1 MSSMQPAPN
10 SQSSRL
16 ASEQLTEDQHYTRV
30 ELRQLFN
37 TVDASIEA
45 DVFRPS
51 GYDSVWLFITRES
64 ASDPQF
70 QSRLLDKNTLL
81 WSGQLT
87 RHNQLVITHE
97 SRGLELLVFYRESQT
112 QYPGAGFNYIGRFEY
127 QSHIGTSPAL
137 FTLARS
143 GYMPSIEDVQAQEDE
158 QGGFNPTTVRDG
170 REWVLATIVRR
181 RGQAAFRASLLAA
194 YNSTC
199 PVTGCKV
206 EALLEAA
213 HIIPYLGITTN
224 HIQNGLPLR
233 ADIHTLFDLQLLA
246 IDPETLTVL
255 LAPSLIGSEYSELAG
270 RSIGLPT
277 QATHHPSREALRT
290 HRIRCAF

>member
-1 MSSMQPAPN
+1 MTSSPRPSA
-10 SQSSRL
+10 SRL
-16 ASEQLTEDQHYTRV
+16 ASEQLAEGHPYTRA
-30 ELRQLFN
+30 ELRQLFD
-37 TVDASIEA
+37 TADATIETG
-45 DVFRPS
+45 VFRPS

-70 QSRLLDKNTLL
+70 QSRLIDANTLL
-81 WSGQLT
+81 WSGQLS

-97 SRGLELLVFYRESQT
+97 SRGLELLVFYRESLT
-112 QYPGAGFNYIGRFEY
+112 QFPGAGFSYLGRFEY
-127 QSHIGTSPAL
+127 QSHSGTSPAL

-143 GYMPSIEDVQAQEDE
+143 GFMPSIEEIQAQEDE
-158 QGGFNPTTVRDG
+158 QGGFNPATVRDG
-170 REWVLATIVRR
+170 REWVLSTIVRR

-194 YNSTC
+194 YASTC

-206 EALLEAA
+206 EPLLEAA
-213 HIIPYLGITTN
+213 HIIPYLGATTN

-255 LAPSLIGSEYSELAG
+255 LAPALLGSEYGVLAG
-270 RSIGLPT
+270 RLIDLPMD
-277 QATHHPSREALRT
+277 AMHHPSREALRT
-290 HRIRCAF
+290 HRIRCSF

>member
-1 MSSMQPAPN
+1 MGLAQPGHG
-10 SQSSRL
+10 SRL
-16 ASEQLTEDQHYTRV
+16 ASEQLIEGQAYTRV
-30 ELRQLFN
+30 ELRQLFD
-37 TVDASIEA
+37 TADATIETG
-45 DVFRPS
+45 VFRPS
-51 GYDSVWLFITRES
+51 GYDSVWLFITRELS
-64 ASDPQF
+64 SDPQF
-70 QSRLLDKNTLL
+70 QSRLLDVNTLL

-112 QYPGAGFNYIGRFEY
+112 QYSGTGFSYVGRFEY
-127 QSHIGTSPAL
+127 QSHTGTSPAL

-143 GYMPSIEDVQAQEDE
+143 GFMPSMEEIQAQQDE
-158 QGGFNPTTVRDG
+158 KSRFGPDTVRDG

-194 YNSTC
+194 YASTC
-199 PVTGCKV
+199 PITGCKV

-213 HIIPYLGITTN
+213 HIIPYLGATTN

-255 LAPSLIGSEYSELAG
+255 LAPTLMSSEYSKLAG
-270 RSIGLPT
+270 RKIGLPT
-277 QATHHPSREALRT
+277 QVEHSPSREALRT

>member
-1 MSSMQPAPN
+1 MQLMPN
-10 SQSSRL
+10 SPSSRL
-16 ASEQLTEDQHYTRV
+16 ASEHLAEDHPYTRA

-37 TVDASIEA
+37 TADASIEA

-51 GYDSVWLFITRES
+51 GYDSVWLFITRE
-64 ASDPQF
+64 AATDPQF
-70 QSRLLDKNTLL
+70 QSRLLDKNTLF

-87 RHNQLVITHE
+87 RHNQLVTTHE

-112 QYPGAGFNYIGRFEY
+112 QYPGAGFGYLGRFEY

-143 GYMPSIEDVQAQEDE
+143 GYMPSIEDVQKQEDE
-158 QGGFNPTTVRDG
+158 QGSFNPTTVRDG

-194 YNSTC
+194 YASTC

-213 HIIPYLGITTN
+213 HIIPYLGAGTN

-246 IDPETLTVL
+246 IDPETLTVQ
-255 LAPSLIGSEYSELAG
+255 LAPLLMGSEYSELAG
-270 RSIGLPT
+270 RPIVLPE
-277 QATHHPSREALRT
+277 QAAHHPSREALRT
-290 HRIRCAF
+290 HRIRCTF